1 MRVLVGLIL
10 ASVLSGQAAAQ
21 IEVYAATPRIWG
33 ASLSPDGAHLATG
46 CSPNGDRSI
55 CIYDLIGGAAPIVI
69 PAPDDAHMT
78 GFYWP
83 SPTYLIYR
91 VESMQRR
98 PTSSGMRTLR
108 FSQPVSYSM
117 ATGRS
122 SLLMAQAR
130 FASSLTDRDDRVAVE
145 VTYALDN
152 DARTGSNIGSSDD
165 YGTVVYEMNLANG
178 RTTRRLRTSS
188 GSTFGFMMTPTGEFV
203 LDVRQDDDSGVFS
216 IGRIRSNSVDII
228 YSSRFEAEPPAVLGM
243 IEGGAAAL
251 VRMPR
256 DGLRRFD
263 IETGELSAFD
273 VGGMDVSRTSPIID
287 EYSSEVVGFDYIDD
301 LPRQIFLAQDLR
313 ELQAELRQ
321 ILTEDSVTIIA
332 WSDNRDKLVVVGEDS
347 GQPANYYLLDLTSG
361 GLGLLDTELVMP
373 EGSRMGARVAIE
385 YPASDG
391 LVIPAYI
398 TLPPGQTQA
407 DGPFPMIVMPHGG
420 PEDRD
425 TATYNWWSAYYA
437 SLGYVVL
444 HPNFRGSRGYGQ
456 DFIEAGYG
464 EFGGRMIEDIVDG
477 AHYLQSQGIA
487 REGQYCTSGWSYG
500 GYAALMVALRDPENV
515 ACAISFAGVT
525 DPFALMGNPDSDATS
540 TRYWE
545 QYMGPRFG
553 SAAYETSITP
563 VDRASEFRAPLLV
576 IQGDVDVTVP
586 PGQMLQLRNAMSGRA
601 DARFIM
607 LEDENH
613 QMRHLS
619 SRVRVLE
626 ESTAFLNQYLPA
638 D

>member
-1 MRVLVGLIL
+1 MRVVLGLIL
-10 ASVLSGQAAAQ
+10 ASVLSGQATAQ

-33 ASLSPDGAHLATG
+33 ASLSPDGGHLATG
-46 CSPNGDRSI
+46 CSPTGDRSI
-55 CIYDLIGGAAPIVI
+55 CIYDLVGGAAPIVI

-98 PTSSGMRTLR
+98 ATSSGLRTLR

-122 SLLMAQAR
+122 TLLMAQAR

-152 DARTGSNIGSSDD
+152 DARAGSNIGSSDD

-216 IGRIRSNSVDII
+216 IGRIRNNSVDII

-243 IEGGAAAL
+243 IEGGAAGL

-321 ILTEDSVTIIA
+321 ILTEDSVTIIT
-332 WSDNRDKLVVVGEDS
+332 WSENRDKLVVVGEDA
-347 GQPANYYLLDLTSG
+347 GQPANYYLLDLTTG
-361 GLGLLDTELVMP
+361 GLGLLDTEMTMP
-373 EGSRMGARVAIE
+373 EGSRMGDRVAIE

-391 LVIPAYI
+391 LVIPAYL
-398 TLPPGQTQA
+398 TLPPGRTQA
-407 DGPFPMIVMPHGG
+407 DGPFPLIVMPHGG

-425 TATYNWWSAYYA
+425 TGSYDWWAAYYA
-437 SLGYVVL
+437 SRGYLVL

-464 EFGGRMIEDIVDG
+464 EFGGKMIDDIVDG
-477 AHYLQSQGIA
+477 AHYLQAQGIA
-487 REGQYCTSGWSYG
+487 RAGQYCTSGWSYG
-500 GYAALMVALRDPENV
+500 GYAALMTALRDPENV
-515 ACAISFAGVT
+515 ACAISYAGVT
-525 DPFALMGNPDSDATS
+525 DPFALMARPGGEETS
-540 TRYWE
+540 MRYWQ

-553 SAAYETSITP
+553 NEANQTAITP
-563 VDRASEFRAPLLV
+563 ADRAADFRTPLLV

-586 PGQMLQLRNAMSGRA
+586 PGQMLQLRNAMSGRP

-613 QMRHLS
+613 EMRQLS

-626 ESTAFLNQYLPA
+626 ESTAFLDQYLPA